1 MPSIDLKS
9 AIGFSDMRGKQKI
22 LSLPREHP
30 GVTPGS
36 GNDKTGWNK
45 IVNMLQLVNIN
56 IF

>member
-1 MPSIDLKS
+1 MNNQGIFILYILNYVYVPSIDLKS

-36 GNDKTGWNK
+36 GNDKTS
-45 IVNMLQLVNIN
+45 
-56 IF
+56 